1 MHISAN
7 LPFSCYTNNLNPY
20 FRYGNGYSV
29 SLFFAKVEDV
39 DEGMN
44 FVASRQELMN

>member
-1 MHISAN
+1 MKNLIIS
-7 LPFSCYTNNLNPY
+7 NNINPY

-44 FVASRQELMN
+44 FVASRQEPMN